1 MRQRLVAALV
11 LLVLSPWLVAR
22 PAPAQVP
29 IRIGYLQ
36 APAALAFI
44 AMRERK
50 LLEAR
55 GLAPEY
61 HGFLRPQANIDA
73 FLGGRTDVAIAGS
86 PEPAR
91 FRARGVPVKVIACAL
106 KDGVYMVA
114 PKGAP
119 IASWADLR
127 GQKVGVP
134 SAGTAAALLT
144 RTFLRAAGLDP
155 ARDLELITVTPGDLA
170 LADTGAIAAFPTWE
184 PFVTRALATG
194 RYAVV
199 LRYEDDWRKLTGE
212 TAPWVHGVI
221 MAREEYL
228 RAHPRAVEIFRLTFF
243 EAVRWVYAHP
253 DEAARLAA
261 PELRMDPAVIR
272 QAMTR
277 TELCREFGPAEKR
290 SLHVLFSL
298 MHALD
303 PPSVGG
309 RVPGPDLYDP

>member
-1 MRQRLVAALV
+1 MLRKLAVGLTVVALG
-11 LLVLSPWLVAR
+11 VADVSGPVR
-22 PAPAQVP
+22 AQEP

-44 AMRERK
+44 AMRERR

-106 KDGVYMVA
+106 KNGVYMLA
-114 PKGAP
+114 RRGTP
-119 IASWADLR
+119 IGSWADLR
-127 GQKVGVP
+127 GQKIGVP

-144 RTFLRAAGLDP
+144 RNFLRAAGLDP
-155 ARDLELITVTPGDLA
+155 ARDVELITVTPGDLT
-170 LADTGAIAAFPTWE
+170 LADAGTIAAFPTWE

-194 RYAVV
+194 RYTVV
-199 LRYEDDWRKLTGE
+199 IRYEDDWRKLTGE
-212 TAPWVHGVI
+212 STPWVHGVI

-228 RAHPRAVEIFRLTFF
+228 RAHPRAVEIFRTTFF
-243 EAVRWVYAHP
+243 EAVRWVYANL
-253 DEAARLAA
+253 DDAARLAA
-261 PELRMDPAVIR
+261 PELKMDPAVIKA
-272 QAMTR
+272 AMSR
-277 TELCREFGPAEKR
+277 TELCREFGPAEQR

-298 MHALD
+298 MHGLD
-303 PPSVGG
+303 PASVGG
-309 RVPGPDLYDP
+309 RVPGADLYHP